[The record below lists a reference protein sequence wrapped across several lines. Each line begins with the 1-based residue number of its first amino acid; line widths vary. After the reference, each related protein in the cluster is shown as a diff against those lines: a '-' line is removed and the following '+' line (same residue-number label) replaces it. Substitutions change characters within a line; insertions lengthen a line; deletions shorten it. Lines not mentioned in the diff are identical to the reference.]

1 MRTLIIRKLTAS
13 GYEVGIRLKVSGVEA
28 TQIKNQL
35 GSSMLLISSVPHG
48 PSWPQIHKSL
58 QKLDSSPG
66 LVLFGKHPA
75 VLVEDSK
82 HARDILGSLSKN
94 ANFDRSRQV
103 FLEDVGFVDLD
114 SKSRPNFR
122 LMLLPASSLVL
133 VLVLGTF
140 WNFIEQ
146 PSEEKQKQAATVVC
160 IVDSNKPEF
169 NQWLSSSLQSEPA
182 LIAGQEVLVNSELGD
197 LKVVVERVIGSAAK
211 VSGSAMCS
219 DGRELKINHRVDIS
233 GTGDV
238 LELGQ

>member
-1 MRTLIIRKLTAS
+1 
-13 GYEVGIRLKVSGVEA
+13 
-28 TQIKNQL
+28 
-35 GSSMLLISSVPHG
+35 
-48 PSWPQIHKSL
+48 
-58 QKLDSSPG
+58 
-66 LVLFGKHPA
+66 
-75 VLVEDSK
+75 
-82 HARDILGSLSKN
+82 
-94 ANFDRSRQV
+94 V

-122 LMLLPASSLVL
+122 LMLLPASSL